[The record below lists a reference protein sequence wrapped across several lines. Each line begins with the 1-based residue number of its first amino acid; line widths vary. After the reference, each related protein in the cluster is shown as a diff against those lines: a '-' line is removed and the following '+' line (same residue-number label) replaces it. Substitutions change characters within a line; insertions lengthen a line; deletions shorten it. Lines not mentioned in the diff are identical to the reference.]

1 MGRSGS
7 PSIAEIAGLRK
18 PKKEAVVRSNATCGR
33 DFAFE
38 DGTLIGLR
46 ISRARQRCT
55 ADSKEAILQ
64 SLEFMGRPLAGQF
77 TTKAQMLEV
86 ANLDEMML
94 FRDLVSEIEERAQ
107 IAAPMVE
114 LAQLTVML
122 DVEHQVHL
130 YGLEQ

>member
-1 MGRSGS
+1 M
-7 PSIAEIAGLRK
+7 
-18 PKKEAVVRSNATCGR
+18 
-33 DFAFE
+33 D
-38 DGTLIGLR
+38 
-46 ISRARQRCT
+46 RQHY
-55 ADSKEAILQ
+55 
-64 SLEFMGRPLAGQF
+64 RPLDGQF

-107 IAAPMVE
+107 IAAPMVA

>member
-1 MGRSGS
+1 MLG
-7 PSIAEIAGLRK
+7 
-18 PKKEAVVRSNATCGR
+18 
-33 DFAFE
+33 
-38 DGTLIGLR
+38 
-46 ISRARQRCT
+46 QRCT

-64 SLEFMGRPLAGQF
+64 SLEFMDRQHYRPLDGQF

>member
-1 MGRSGS
+1 
-7 PSIAEIAGLRK
+7 
-18 PKKEAVVRSNATCGR
+18 
-33 DFAFE
+33 
-38 DGTLIGLR
+38 
-46 ISRARQRCT
+46 
-55 ADSKEAILQ
+55 
-64 SLEFMGRPLAGQF
+64 MGRPLAGQF

>member
-1 MGRSGS
+1 
-7 PSIAEIAGLRK
+7 
-18 PKKEAVVRSNATCGR
+18 
-33 DFAFE
+33 
-38 DGTLIGLR
+38 
-46 ISRARQRCT
+46 
-55 ADSKEAILQ
+55 
-64 SLEFMGRPLAGQF
+64 MGRPLAGQF
-77 TTKAQMLEV
+77 TTKAQ
-86 ANLDEMML
+86 ML